1 MVEISLFFYSE
12 NVTLSDLSD
21 IYLKTSTMNRKK
33 IKKTEHLVVRITSTQ
48 LKMLSD
54 YVLQEKSTMSDVVRT
69 ALRQHLTP
77 NNKSTNI

>member
-1 MVEISLFFYSE
+1 VVEISLFFYSE